1 MVNAVKSAIRA
12 GYHNIN
18 TALTYNNEKG
28 IRKGVYQAM
37 EKYGVKREEVF
48 IRTKLWKNYR
58 SYDLTMKIV

>member
-1 MVNAVKSAIRA
+1 
-12 GYHNIN
+12 
-18 TALTYNNEKG
+18 
-28 IRKGVYQAM
+28 M